1 MILLEKYIVLHGKL
15 NLIMLLVIA
24 LLIVDVIML
33 RQRVYKLQ
41 EQLNEALKRQ
51 ANLKQQ
57 VLNLANNVLKSAEH
71 IKTLNDN
78 VKRIVDVVHEH
89 IIGNN
94 GK

>member
-1 MILLEKYIVLHGKL
+1 
-15 NLIMLLVIA
+15 MLLVIA

-51 ANLKQQ
+51 VALKEQ
-57 VLNLANNVLKSAEH
+57 VVKLADSVLKSAEH
-71 IKTLNDN
+71 IKTLTDN
-78 VKRIVDVVHEH
+78 AKRIVDVLHSR

>member
-1 MILLEKYIVLHGKL
+1 
-15 NLIMLLVIA
+15 MLLVIA

-41 EQLNEALKRQ
+41 EQLNEALKSQ
-51 ANLKQQ
+51 VALKEQ

-71 IKTLNDN
+71 IKTLSDN

>member
-1 MILLEKYIVLHGKL
+1 MEK
-15 NLIMLLVIA
+15 LIWIMVLVIA

-41 EQLNEALKRQ
+41 EQPNEALKSQ
-51 ANLKQQ
+51 VALKEQ
-57 VLNLANNVLKSAEH
+57 VIKLADNVLKTAEH
-71 IKTLNDN
+71 IKVLSNN

-89 IIGNN
+89 IIGSN

>member
-1 MILLEKYIVLHGKL
+1 ME
-15 NLIMLLVIA
+15 NLIRIMALVIA
-24 LLIVDVIML
+24 LLIVDIIML

-51 ANLKQQ
+51 VALKEQ
-57 VLNLANNVLKSAEH
+57 VVKLADNVLKSAEY
-71 IKTLNDN
+71 IKTLTDN
-78 VKRIVDVVHEH
+78 VKRIIDAVHSR

>member
-1 MILLEKYIVLHGKL
+1 ME
-15 NLIMLLVIA
+15 NLIWIMLLVIA

-41 EQLNEALKRQ
+41 EQLNEALKCQ
-51 ANLKQQ
+51 VALKEQ
-57 VLNLANNVLKSAEH
+57 VVKLADNVLKSAEH
-71 IKTLNDN
+71 IKTLTDN
-78 VKRIVDVVHEH
+78 VKRIVDVLHSR

>member
-1 MILLEKYIVLHGKL
+1 MEK
-15 NLIMLLVIA
+15 LIWIMVLVIA
-24 LLIVDVIML
+24 LLIVDIIML

-41 EQLNEALKRQ
+41 EQLNEALKSQ

-57 VLNLANNVLKSAEH
+57 VIKLADSVLKSAEH
-71 IKTLNDN
+71 IKVLRNN

-89 IIGNN
+89 IIGSN

>member
-1 MILLEKYIVLHGKL
+1 ME
-15 NLIMLLVIA
+15 NLIWIMLLVIA

-41 EQLNEALKRQ
+41 EQLNEALKSQ

-71 IKTLNDN
+71 IKILSDN

>member
-1 MILLEKYIVLHGKL
+1 ME
-15 NLIMLLVIA
+15 NLIWIMVLVIA
-24 LLIVDVIML
+24 LLIVDIIML

-41 EQLNEALKRQ
+41 EQLNEALKSQ

-57 VLNLANNVLKSAEH
+57 VLNLADSVLKSAEH
-71 IKTLNDN
+71 IKVLSNN

-89 IIGNN
+89 IIGSN

>member
-1 MILLEKYIVLHGKL
+1 MEK
-15 NLIMLLVIA
+15 LIWIMVLVIA
-24 LLIVDVIML
+24 LLIVDIIML
-33 RQRVYKLQ
+33 RQCVYKLQ

-51 ANLKQQ
+51 IALKEQ
-57 VLNLANNVLKSAEH
+57 VLNLADNVLKSAEH
-71 IKTLNDN
+71 IKTLIDN

>member
-1 MILLEKYIVLHGKL
+1 ME
-15 NLIMLLVIA
+15 NLIWIMLLVIA

-51 ANLKQQ
+51 VALKEQ
-57 VLNLANNVLKSAEH
+57 VVKLADSVLKSAEY
-71 IKTLNDN
+71 IKTLTDN
-78 VKRIVDVVHEH
+78 VKRIVDVLHSR

>member
-1 MILLEKYIVLHGKL
+1 ME
-15 NLIMLLVIA
+15 NLIWIMLLVIA

-41 EQLNEALKRQ
+41 EQLNEALKSQ
-51 ANLKQQ
+51 VALKEQ
-57 VLNLANNVLKSAEH
+57 VIKLADNVLKSAEH
-71 IKTLNDN
+71 IKVLSNN

-89 IIGNN
+89 IIGSN

>member
-1 MILLEKYIVLHGKL
+1 ME
-15 NLIMLLVIA
+15 NLIWIMVFVIA

-41 EQLNEALKRQ
+41 EQLNEALKNQ

-57 VLNLANNVLKSAEH
+57 VIKLADSALKSAEH
-71 IKTLNDN
+71 IKTLTDN
-78 VKRIVDVVHEH
+78 VKRIVDVLHLR

>member
-1 MILLEKYIVLHGKL
+1 ME
-15 NLIMLLVIA
+15 NLIWIIVLVIA
-24 LLIVDVIML
+24 LLIVDIIML

-41 EQLNEALKRQ
+41 EQLNEALKSQ

-57 VLNLANNVLKSAEH
+57 VIKLADSVLKSAEH
-71 IKTLNDN
+71 INVLSNS

-89 IIGNN
+89 IIGSN

>member
-1 MILLEKYIVLHGKL
+1 MEK
-15 NLIMLLVIA
+15 LIWIMVLVIA

-51 ANLKQQ
+51 IALKEQ
-57 VLNLANNVLKSAEH
+57 VVKLANNVLKSAEY
-71 IKTLNDN
+71 IKVLSNN

-89 IIGNN
+89 IIGSN

>member
-1 MILLEKYIVLHGKL
+1 MLHGKL
-15 NLIMLLVIA
+15 NLDYSSCYSV
-24 LLIVDVIML
+24 VDIIML

-41 EQLNEALKRQ
+41 EQLNEALKSQ

-57 VLNLANNVLKSAEH
+57 VIKLADSVLKSAEH
-71 IKTLNDN
+71 IKVLSNN

-89 IIGNN
+89 IIGSN

>member
-1 MILLEKYIVLHGKL
+1 ME
-15 NLIMLLVIA
+15 NLIWIMLLVIA
-24 LLIVDVIML
+24 LLIVDIVML

-51 ANLKQQ
+51 VALKEQ
-57 VLNLANNVLKSAEH
+57 VVKLTDNVLKSAEH
-71 IKTLNDN
+71 IKTLTDN

-89 IIGNN
+89 IVSSN

>member
-1 MILLEKYIVLHGKL
+1 ME
-15 NLIMLLVIA
+15 NLIWIIVLVIA
-24 LLIVDVIML
+24 LLIVDIIML

-41 EQLNEALKRQ
+41 EQLNEALKSQ

-57 VLNLANNVLKSAEH
+57 LIKLADSVLKSAEH
-71 IKTLNDN
+71 IKVLSNN

>member
-1 MILLEKYIVLHGKL
+1 ME
-15 NLIMLLVIA
+15 NLIWVMVLVIA
-24 LLIVDVIML
+24 LLIVDIVML

-41 EQLNEALKRQ
+41 EQLNEALKNQ

-57 VLNLANNVLKSAEH
+57 VIKLADNVLKSAEH
-71 IKTLNDN
+71 IKTLTDN
-78 VKRIVDVVHEH
+78 VKRIVNVVHEH

>member
-1 MILLEKYIVLHGKL
+1 MEK
-15 NLIMLLVIA
+15 LIWIMVLVIA

-41 EQLNEALKRQ
+41 EQLNEAPKRQ
-51 ANLKQQ
+51 IALKEQI
-57 VLNLANNVLKSAEH
+57 VKLVDNVLKSAEH
-71 IKTLNDN
+71 IKTLTDN
-78 VKRIVDVVHEH
+78 VKRIVDVLHSR

>member
-1 MILLEKYIVLHGKL
+1 ME
-15 NLIMLLVIA
+15 NLIWIIVLVIA
-24 LLIVDVIML
+24 LLIVDIIML

-41 EQLNEALKRQ
+41 EQLNEALKSQ

-57 VLNLANNVLKSAEH
+57 VLNLANNVFKSAEH
-71 IKTLNDN
+71 IKTLSDN

>member
-1 MILLEKYIVLHGKL
+1 ME
-15 NLIMLLVIA
+15 NLIWIIVLVIA
-24 LLIVDVIML
+24 LLIVDIIML

-41 EQLNEALKRQ
+41 EQLNEALKSQ

-57 VLNLANNVLKSAEH
+57 VIKFADSVLKSAEH
-71 IKTLNDN
+71 IKVLSNN

-89 IIGNN
+89 IIGSN

>member
-1 MILLEKYIVLHGKL
+1 MEK
-15 NLIMLLVIA
+15 LIWIMVLVIA

-51 ANLKQQ
+51 IALKEQ
-57 VLNLANNVLKSAEH
+57 VVKLADNVLKSAEY
-71 IKTLNDN
+71 IKVLSNN

-89 IIGNN
+89 IIGSN